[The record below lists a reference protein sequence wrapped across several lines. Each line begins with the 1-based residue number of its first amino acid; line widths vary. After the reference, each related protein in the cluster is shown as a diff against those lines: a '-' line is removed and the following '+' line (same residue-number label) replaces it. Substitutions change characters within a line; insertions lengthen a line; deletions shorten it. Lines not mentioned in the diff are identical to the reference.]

1 MTNCHL
7 PNFRHSYQSPLPPL
21 HPILTFSFSVRLCPY
36 KSFGAA
42 LLQWHWVLSSSAVNS
57 ASPCWRWPFFLLS
70 TLLPVCD
77 KFCLGAQGAS
87 AVGCRLD
94 LPLLARVVFSAIR
107 RVLLA
112 SCSRPTPCSSDTPRL
127 LRRRRLASHCFLPQF
142 HFFLFCFHLA
152 ITTWSSRHPMV
163 PFYQTRTASTRL
175 SMASNFA
182 ISAVISMFRRRFMTD
197 QVKRST
203 LSPYGTSKPT
213 RHLCDLKNPSFKL

>member
-1 MTNCHL
+1 MTNCHI

-21 HPILTFSFSVRLCPY
+21 HPILTFSFSVRLCSY

-42 LLQWHWVLSSSAVNS
+42 LLQWHWVLSSTAVNS
-57 ASPCWRWPFFLLS
+57 ASPFWRWQFFLLS

-112 SCSRPTPCSSDTPRL
+112 SCSRPTRCSSDTPRL
-127 LRRRRLASHCFLPQF
+127 LRRRRFASHCSLFQF
-142 HFFLFCFHLA
+142 HFFLFGFHPVQHSHLD
-152 ITTWSSRHPMV
+152 ILGRLFIRQELLRLDCRWHLTSRSV
-163 PFYQTRTASTRL
+163 QLFQC
-175 SMASNFA
+175 
-182 ISAVISMFRRRFMTD
+182 SA
-197 QVKRST
+197 
-203 LSPYGTSKPT
+203 G
-213 RHLCDLKNPSFKL
+213 DL